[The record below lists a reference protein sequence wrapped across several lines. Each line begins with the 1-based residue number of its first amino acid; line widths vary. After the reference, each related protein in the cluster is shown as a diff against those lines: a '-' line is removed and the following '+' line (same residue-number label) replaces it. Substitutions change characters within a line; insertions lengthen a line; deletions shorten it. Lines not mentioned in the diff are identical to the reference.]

1 MLLLRGLLSCSRRIV
16 GLPLLSICVDALTQP
31 VQRQRRLL
39 RLALPTERI
48 KALAQVVRL
57 SSRHIEFVGALGQL
71 LPVRGQLALQ
81 GGILTLQIGNLAP

>member
-1 MLLLRGLLSCSRRIV
+1 LLLRLLS
-16 GLPLLSICVDALTQP
+16 
-31 VQRQRRLL
+31 RQCCLL